1 MQKKRKYTLRESKLA
16 MAYYEGFRQSGDTLF
31 VISNPRDEGRH
42 IVIFNRFCSYER
54 GTKWG
59 RFHCKSQL
67 FASSMLKIYALAV
80 DAEET
85 AAEEWNH
92 YFHNS
97 GVPWTEKRTYFVQNG
112 IQYVNHEDVLLY
124 TLIGEYL
131 WIAVE
136 IDNNGIDVK
145 AEEWIKEM
153 FLDSQGDN
161 FMWTFPEIY
170 QSEGSFFHRYMS
182 IFSSMYQDMSD
193 QIAAMESVFDLE
205 TTPIEI
211 LMELAGWL
219 GFAVERDF
227 LDETMLRSLIK
238 EIYVLNR
245 IKGTKEVLRRL
256 IWLVLGEEAVIV
268 EQNRL
273 EGYVSEEERETYQRL
288 YGTSMQDVTILL
300 NRPGSEKLQAQ
311 MMYLFQ
317 QFKPARSRIRLV
329 FCPNKSNLD
338 TYCYLDYNAVLSAKG
353 EGSMDS
359 SVRMNG
365 TSVLK

>member
-16 MAYYEGFRQSGDTLF
+16 RAYCEGFTHDGDMLSA
-31 VISNPRDEGRH
+31 ISNTKDKGRH
-42 IVIFNRFCSYER
+42 LVIFNRFRSYES

-67 FASSMLKIYALAV
+67 SASSIIRIYALAM
-80 DAEET
+80 DAQET
-85 AAEEWNH
+85 AAEEWNR

-97 GVPWTEKRTYFVQNG
+97 SVSWTEKQIYFVQNG

-124 TLIGEYL
+124 TLAGEYL

-136 IDNNGIDVK
+136 IDDGGIAVK
-145 AEEWIKEM
+145 SEEWIQEM

-182 IFSSMYQDMSD
+182 IFSSMYQDMND
-193 QIAAMESVFDLE
+193 QIAAMERAFDLD
-205 TTPIEI
+205 TAPIEV

-227 LDETMLRSLIK
+227 LDKAMLRSLIK
-238 EIYVLNR
+238 EVYALNR
-245 IKGTKEVLRRL
+245 IKGTKEVIRKL
-256 IWLVLGEEAVIV
+256 IRLVLGEEAVIV

-273 EGYVSEEERETYQRL
+273 EGYVSEEVKETYQRL

-300 NRPGSEKLQAQ
+300 RRQGSEKLQAQ
-311 MMYLFQ
+311 MIYLLN

-329 FCPNKSNLD
+329 FCPNRSNLD
-338 TYCYLDYNAVLSAKG
+338 TYCYLDYNAVLSAKE
-353 EGSMDS
+353 EGTMDGGM
-359 SVRMNG
+359 RMNG
-365 TSVLK
+365 TSVLR

>member
-1 MQKKRKYTLRESKLA
+1 MQKKRKYTLCESKLA

-31 VISNPRDEGRH
+31 ASSNPRDEGRH
-42 IVIFNRFCSYER
+42 IVIFNRFCSYEH

-85 AAEEWNH
+85 AAEEWNR

-97 GVPWTEKRTYFVQNG
+97 DISWTEKRTYFVQNG

-124 TLIGEYL
+124 TLAGEYL

-136 IDNNGIDVK
+136 IDNGGIDVK
-145 AEEWIKEM
+145 SEEWIKEM

-170 QSEGSFFHRYMS
+170 QSENSFFHRYMS

-205 TTPIEI
+205 TTPIEVLI
-211 LMELAGWL
+211 ELAGWL

-227 LDETMLRSLIK
+227 LDEAMLRSLIK
-238 EIYVLNR
+238 EIYALNR

-273 EGYVSEEERETYQRL
+273 EGDILEEAKETYQRL
-288 YGTSMQDVTILL
+288 YGTSMQEVTILL

-359 SVRMNG
+359 GVRMNG